1 MIKKCASQTA
11 PQRSW
16 KNAILLTLGALALC
30 AFPAAA
36 PAVPCTFPA
45 AWIGSTGSWFDSRNW
60 GNGRVPDSDTSAY
73 INNGTADINST
84 GAQACELFLG
94 FYAANSGKVSIN
106 GGSLAVTT
114 ELEVGAFG
122 KGTLSITN
130 GATVSAGLL
139 TIAALDPSSSGSVS
153 VDGATVTIATRAD
166 VGGDNGNTGGIGL
179 MTIKNGGTVTVSAGY
194 LRVYKSG
201 TLTGNGTLSAS
212 SGTSIEG
219 TLTPKGQLTISSGN
233 LTIANGGTLVCGV
246 TQQAWDNVNVVS
258 GTATIDTANS
268 KLIVTMTGSFTPG
281 DFRLLSAPHGL
292 FGSFL
297 SVSITYSS
305 GCLSPSIRYNYDDG
319 YVYLHVESSCQ

>member
-1 MIKKCASQTA
+1 MKKKCASQTA
-11 PQRSW
+11 PRRSW

-30 AFPAAA
+30 ASPAAE
-36 PAVPCTFPA
+36 PAAPCTFPA

-60 GNGRVPDSDTSAY
+60 DNGRVPDSDTSAY
-73 INNGTADINST
+73 INNGGTADINST

-219 TLTPKGQLTISSGN
+219 TLSPSGTLTIGGN
-233 LTIANGGTLVCGV
+233 LLFGAFGTTRCNV
-246 TQQAWDNVNVVS
+246 TASSWDRIDVS
-258 GTATIDTANS
+258 GAATLDGRLS
-268 KLIVTMTGSFTPG
+268 VTLTGFFTG
-281 DFRLLSAPHGL
+281 DFPLLHAAGGIVPNTTFS
-292 FGSFL
+292 
-297 SVSITYSS
+297 SVSFIYS
-305 GCLSPSIRYNYDDG
+305 GCLAPSIRYDYVNG
-319 YVYLHVESSCQ
+319 YVYLHVESTCQ